1 MARVPVPIIDLPDE
15 LPDQTV
21 AQLIESLYD
30 VARALESHYAAQL
43 HRHYHAADERQQD
56 LWPVDDPPF

>member
-1 MARVPVPIIDLPDE
+1 MARVSVPIIDLPDE

-30 VARALESHYAAQL
+30 IARALESHYAAQL
-43 HRHYHAADERQQD
+43 HRHYHAVDERQQD
-56 LWPVDDPPF
+56 LWPVDGPPF